1 MVKGTTGAAE
11 VAGEAATV
19 KGEVTAAVRE
29 DKKPAGELVG
39 AVAEELV
46 GAVAGE
52 LEPGAVEVLL
62 GAVEV
67 LLGGVTGAVGEV
79 GVVLGE
85 RGDGRVPVGVLTG
98 EAGEDPVLGDNA
110 DEARGLFGEVGV
122 VGEELGLVLW
132 GLEGLPEAVKAAVVE
147 FAPGMFGETVAGV
160 GIGL

>member
-1 MVKGTTGAAE
+1 MVKGTTGDAE

-19 KGEVTAAVRE
+19 GEVTAAVRE

-52 LEPGAVEVLL
+52 LEP

-98 EAGEDPVLGDNA
+98 EAGEDPVLGDSA
-110 DEARGLFGEVGV
+110 EEARGLFGEVGV